1 MPFDVGFVLV
11 KQHRPSLARSLATP
25 ALSSSGRIEA
35 IIHYYHIIF
44 PVYEL
49 KIRKTGGKSQFLFVL
64 GWLTQFSRAL
74 VLGFK

>member
-1 MPFDVGFVLV
+1 MLFDVGFVLV
-11 KQHRPSLARSLATP
+11 KQQRPSLARSLATP

-49 KIRKTGGKSQFLFVL
+49 KIRKTGGKSRIPVCA
-64 GWLTQFSRAL
+64 RRL
-74 VLGFK
+74 VTSIL